1 MPMYTPN
8 EIKKQFTS
16 GGKTKV
22 ESNALVVEPNKKY
35 KLWIPK
41 AEFCGIKRHFRVR
54 NVPKC
59 SSCKVNAIN
68 CINQENDNK
77 KCEICDYIKTLWK
90 KFNNTTGK
98 AKKDKIYQ
106 EINGFTTTYFYVN
119 VIDISDKELKFK
131 ELTLTSGAM
140 KELNAILLDTEQP
153 ISDFIFTYKKSVVE
167 GRTKYTIIESESPK
181 VTDKLNKQIDA
192 LVARPFEDGGL
203 NPLEDIHRYDTDEIK
218 YNNFLTGKSVKQDEE
233 TVDELVEDTDDNGS
247 GLDIDE
253 DDNLDIEPDDKI
265 DDTDTDIDDLDMGSE
280 DKSDDELDLSLD
292 DDDLDLSLDDDD
304 DDLNMD
310 LDDEE
315 TVTMINITK
324 DYIKENK
331 DDKPQMKNIIKF
343 LGKKIKTEAKH
354 GKNVNAVYAY
364 VKSNPFDIPEA
375 ELMAPEF

>member
-1 MPMYTPN
+1 MYTPN
-8 EIKKQFTS
+8 EIKKQFS

-22 ESNALVVEPNKKY
+22 ESNAIVVEPNKKY

-54 NVPKC
+54 NVPTC
-59 SSCKVNAIN
+59 ASCKVNAIN
-68 CINQENDNK
+68 CINQEDDSK
-77 KCEICDYIKTLWK
+77 KCEICEHIKSLWK

-119 VIDISDKELKFK
+119 VIDIADKELKFQ

-153 ISDFIFTYKKSVVE
+153 ISDFIFTYKKSVVD

-181 VTDKLNKQIDA
+181 VTDKLNSQLESLIE
-192 LVARPFEDGGL
+192 RPFEDGGP
-203 NPLEDIHRYDTDEIK
+203 NPLEDIHRYDTDEVK
-218 YNNFLTGKSVKQDEE
+218 YNNFLTGKTVKKDDDDE
-233 TVDELVEDTDDNGS
+233 TVDELVEDTDDGGS

-253 DDNLDIEPDDKI
+253 DENLDTEDKSDEDDDI
-265 DDTDTDIDDLDMGSE
+265 DTDIDDLDMGTE
-280 DKSDDELDLSLD
+280 DKSDDDDLDLGD
-292 DDDLDLSLDDDD
+292 DDTDLSLDDDD

-315 TVTMINITK
+315 EAVTMINITK

-331 DDKPQMKNIIKF
+331 DDKQQMLRIIKF

-364 VKSNPFDIPEA
+364 VKSNPFDIPET
-375 ELMAPEF
+375 ELLAPEF